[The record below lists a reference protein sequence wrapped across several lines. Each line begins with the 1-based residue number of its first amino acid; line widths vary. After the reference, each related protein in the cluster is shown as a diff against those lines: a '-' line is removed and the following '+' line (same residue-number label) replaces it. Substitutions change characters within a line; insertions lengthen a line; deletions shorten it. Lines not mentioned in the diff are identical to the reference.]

1 MKASEVL
8 GRAVVIRE
16 GGQKS
21 GKVKD
26 LVVDPT
32 GHQVLGFVLAEG
44 VLKKTQVARWAG
56 LQTIG
61 EDNVIFNATTDVV
74 KLNAAPEMKAV
85 LDSKLKF
92 KNRKLQTTSGKD
104 LGQIEDLQFD
114 ERTGA
119 VLGYELSGGIFS
131 GHHFLPT
138 PPAMEVGKDIV
149 FVAPEVEATIQKGKA
164 PQSKAPQSKGPQS
177 KAGK

>member
-8 GRAVVIRE
+8 GRAAVIRE
-16 GGQKS
+16 GGQKA

-26 LVVDPT
+26 LVIDPS
-32 GHQVLGFVLAEG
+32 GRQVLGFVLAEG
-44 VLKKTQVARWAG
+44 AFGKTLVARWAG

-61 EDNVIFNATTDVV
+61 EDNVIFNATSDVV
-74 KLNAAPEMKAV
+74 KAAGAPEIKDV

-92 KNRKLQTTSGKD
+92 KGRKLQTSAGKD
-104 LGQIEDLQFD
+104 LGEIDDLQFD

-131 GHHFLPT
+131 GRHFLPT

-149 FVAPEVEATIQKGKA
+149 FVAPEIEATIQRGKA
-164 PQSKAPQSKGPQS
+164 PQPKADK
-177 KAGK
+177 